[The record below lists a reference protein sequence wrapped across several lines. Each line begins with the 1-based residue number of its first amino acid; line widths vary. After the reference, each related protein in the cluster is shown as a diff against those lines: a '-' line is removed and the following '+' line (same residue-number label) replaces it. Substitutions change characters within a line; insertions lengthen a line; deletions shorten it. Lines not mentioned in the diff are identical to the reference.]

1 MARFAEMMATLASG
15 SEAIHGSGEQSSL
28 QQPKNAMEDFAR
40 NGIVSVT
47 VVIGDDN
54 EETDGSGT

>member
-1 MARFAEMMATLASG
+1 MMAVASG
-15 SEAIHGSGEQSSL
+15 SEAISDSVEQCSL